1 MKQRMNVAPTCQW
14 KNFREW
20 VLTGMSCRL
29 NAFRLN
35 SESRQDWTW
44 IDTSFELLV
53 EHMEKMPKA
62 NEKMHASVD
71 LFGIYELIYWMST
84 FKEVPIPTAHLHPQQ
99 VFQPVVLEISK
110 AAHKLGICQNRL
122 WNLAIGCTREQDDLP
137 ALIALAKTSPQA
149 TSYFKH
155 KEPEARGPALDHD
168 VCTSEFC
175 KFSDINS
182 TSVKQLHKCKTRN
195 CNEFIFLPRSEFE
208 RSTGQYTWWLD
219 RNNNPD
225 QMPRIVSGRYV
236 AISHV
241 WSDGTGVGVQEQGR
255 VNRCLFEF
263 FAQISDKMGCK
274 AIWWDTISIPI
285 ERKARA
291 KAINRMHENY
301 EQAAHTIVHDEYL
314 IQFPWAD
321 DGSPCLALVL
331 SPWFTRG
338 WTALELIKS
347 NKDTVWVLF
356 RDPNDPQKHV
366 IKNLEAEI
374 LASHPF
380 ECSLGH
386 LVASSIVR
394 RLRDQRLRSLTDM
407 MAVLRTRSTSWR
419 RDQMII
425 AGLLAGHQI
434 ETGISDFQ
442 SQLTR
447 DILLCFVEIEAGFL
461 LHGLTPMV
469 QKGGFSWCPLTI
481 FDGHTPHERAVSDVL
496 FSNKLYIDEQGAVS
510 GAWKFHIL
518 EEKDVNK
525 LKLHSFH
532 ISNDWRIRVALR
544 NWQHCLVLRPLYSD
558 RRPSPALLVTVI
570 EIGDWHINKD
580 NKRSVVDCRYVGS
593 VYEELA
599 WPSTVQKISI
609 RLGKNTKD
617 PYDSAQTVLSDYDWK
632 QDVPFPLNECW
643 WIVEKNEISEKR
655 MRSIK
660 EKRLLGEIES

>member
-1 MKQRMNVAPTCQW
+1 MKQRMDVAPACRW

-20 VLTGMSCRL
+20 VLIGMSCRL
-29 NAFRLN
+29 NAFRLT
-35 SESRQDWTW
+35 SKSRQDWSW

-62 NEKMHASVD
+62 NQKIHVSVD
-71 LFGIYELIYWMST
+71 LFGIYELIYWIST

-99 VFQPVVLEISK
+99 VFQPVVLETCE
-110 AAHKLGICQNRL
+110 AAQRLGICQNRL
-122 WNLAIGCTREQDDLP
+122 WNLAIGSTREQDDLP
-137 ALIALAKTSPQA
+137 ALIALAKKSPQV
-149 TSYFKH
+149 TSYIKH

-195 CNEFIFLPRSEFE
+195 CNEFVLFPTSEFK
-208 RSTGQYTWWLD
+208 RSSEQYTWWLE
-219 RNNNPD
+219 RNNNPKEI
-225 QMPRIVSGRYV
+225 PRIVPGRYV

-241 WSDGTGVGVQEQGR
+241 WSDGTGIGVQEQGR

-263 FAQISDKMGCK
+263 FTLISEKMGCK

-314 IQFPWAD
+314 VQFPWAD

-386 LVASSIVR
+386 LVASSIVK
-394 RLRDQRLRSLTDM
+394 RLRDQRIRSLTDL

-419 RDQMII
+419 RDRMII
-425 AGLLAGHQI
+425 AGLLTGHQV
-434 ETGISDFQ
+434 ETSIGDLQ

-447 DILLCFVEIEAGFL
+447 DILLCFVDIEAEFL

-481 FDGHTPHERAVSDVL
+481 FDGHAPLERAVSDMFV
-496 FSNKLYIDEQGAVS
+496 SNKLYIDEQGAVS
-510 GAWKFHIL
+510 GAWKFHTL
-518 EEKDVNK
+518 KKQDLDK
-525 LKLHSFH
+525 LRPHSFH
-532 ISNDWRIRVALR
+532 ISNDYRIRVALR
-544 NWQHCLVLRPLYSD
+544 NWQRCLLLRPLYSD

-570 EIGDWHINKD
+570 EIGEWHINED
-580 NKRSVVDCRYVGS
+580 DKRSVVDCQYIGS

-609 RLGKNTKD
+609 RLGINTKD
-617 PYDSAQTVLSDYDWK
+617 PRESAQAVLSNYDWK
-632 QDVPFPLNECW
+632 QDAPSPLNETF
-643 WIVEKNEISEKR
+643 WIVEKNEISKKR

-660 EKRLLGEIES
+660 EKRHLGEIEF